1 MVGNRFHR
9 AKKDNNHNSVAAVF
23 IEYGYDVIDLSALK
37 NLCDFVAYNGKD
49 VYFVEVKSK
58 GGRLTD
64 GEIRFIVRHPYVKI
78 IETVEQAEELAK
90 NGKYVMPER
99 YRRQMDK
106 YLTSGSL

>member
-1 MVGNRFHR
+1 MVGNRYHR
-9 AKKDNNHNSVAAVF
+9 AKKDKNHNDIAAVF

-64 GEIRFIVRHPYVKI
+64 GEITFIVKHPYVKI
-78 IETVEQAEELAK
+78 IDSIEQAEELAK
-90 NGKYVMPER
+90 HGKYETPER
-99 YRRQMDK
+99 YRRQIDK